1 MTAGTHR
8 HLDRKIALACIA
20 LGLERM
26 WAALLWPVIVLGL
39 LASLVISGLLPQ
51 VPPLSRYGVLGLFLL
66 VYFWSMRAA
75 FRVNW
80 PRRDE
85 AIRHLEVSAALAHR
99 PLSTLNDRLA
109 DSEADQRTAML
120 WQEHQLRQLRA
131 VGGLAVARPR
141 SFWRDLDPRALRL
154 PVALALIASFF
165 LGQGDPRANLAETL
179 RPGSVAEAKIVTLD
193 AWLKPPAYTGK
204 PPVVLTSAATIE
216 RLKAEPD
223 IVVPENSTLVLRV
236 NGGVAPELGFFEL
249 GDSPELKPV
258 TGLDPKARTGDGLYQ
273 SETKIARPVLVRL
286 SDGGR
291 ELVSWRVTVIPD
303 TPPTVVWAKEPETDA
318 LGALTA
324 FWRLTD
330 DYGVTGLSSEISLSD
345 EQEDGLGFEANGVFL
360 YDAPKFPVGLRKASP
375 KTEDGKATA
384 DLTAHPWAGF
394 MVDLVLEAR
403 DAAGQITQSDV
414 KRIKLPERLFTK
426 PLARALIEQRKDL
439 IRDPENSAD
448 VSKMLQAILAYP
460 KELIENSGTHIAIA
474 TVVSRI
480 DNALDADDI
489 RFAVDALWQ
498 IAVNVEDGTLADARA
513 ELQALRDALERALAE
528 GAPPEKIQE
537 LMNKLRAAMDRY
549 LEQMTAEAIKRMQ
562 NGQMQRQQQQQGQ
575 QISPQDLQKMLDMIE
590 KLSKSG
596 ANEAARQ
603 MLSQLDQIL
612 RNLQMG
618 QPQQGQQGENPLSEM
633 LDQLSEMMRR
643 QQGLMDDTQR
653 MQDGG
658 DGEPQQQGQNGQPLS
673 PDGLGDRQQ
682 GISEMLQQMLDQL
695 GQQGLQ
701 GPPSLGEAGRSMNEA
716 EGSLRQGDR
725 EGALGQ
731 EGEALSKLREGAQGL
746 VQQMIQQ
753 GQGEQGSQGEHG
765 QARGDDVDPLGRPMP
780 NRAEDFGP
788 ERNMLPSELAIR
800 RAQEILEMLRSRANS
815 PDMPRLERDYIER
828 LLRGLY

>member
-1 MTAGTHR
+1 MNRYMQSMMEEAQR
-8 HLDRKIALACIA
+8 
-20 LGLERM
+20 RM
-26 WAALLWPVIVLGL
+26 
-39 LASLVISGLLPQ
+39 
-51 VPPLSRYGVLGLFLL
+51 
-66 VYFWSMRAA
+66 
-75 FRVNW
+75 
-80 PRRDE
+80 E
-85 AIRHLEVSAALAHR
+85 
-99 PLSTLNDRLA
+99 
-109 DSEADQRTAML
+109 
-120 WQEHQLRQLRA
+120 
-131 VGGLAVARPR
+131 
-141 SFWRDLDPRALRL
+141 
-154 PVALALIASFF
+154 
-165 LGQGDPRANLAETL
+165 QG
-179 RPGSVAEAKIVTLD
+179 
-193 AWLKPPAYTGK
+193 
-204 PPVVLTSAATIE
+204 
-216 RLKAEPD
+216 
-223 IVVPENSTLVLRV
+223 
-236 NGGVAPELGFFEL
+236 
-249 GDSPELKPV
+249 
-258 TGLDPKARTGDGLYQ
+258 GLDPNQ
-273 SETKIARPVLVRL
+273 S
-286 SDGGR
+286 
-291 ELVSWRVTVIPD
+291 
-303 TPPTVVWAKEPETDA
+303 
-318 LGALTA
+318 
-324 FWRLTD
+324 
-330 DYGVTGLSSEISLSD
+330 
-345 EQEDGLGFEANGVFL
+345 
-360 YDAPKFPVGLRKASP
+360 
-375 KTEDGKATA
+375 
-384 DLTAHPWAGF
+384 
-394 MVDLVLEAR
+394 M
-403 DAAGQITQSDV
+403 
-414 KRIKLPERLFTK
+414 
-426 PLARALIEQRKDL
+426 
-439 IRDPENSAD
+439 
-448 VSKMLQAILAYP
+448 
-460 KELIENSGTHIAIA
+460 
-474 TVVSRI
+474 
-480 DNALDADDI
+480 
-489 RFAVDALWQ
+489 
-498 IAVNVEDGTLADARA
+498 
-513 ELQALRDALERALAE
+513 
-528 GAPPEKIQE
+528 
-537 LMNKLRAAMDRY
+537 
-549 LEQMTAEAIKRMQ
+549 
-562 NGQMQRQQQQQGQ
+562 QQQQQGQ
-575 QISPQDLQKMLDMIE
+575 TITPQDLQKMLDMIE